1 MAFPNGDGKWI
12 TVEFDLHKGFK
23 TTEAQH
29 QAAYEVVYGQVGNR
43 AIKRTGSTFQAYAE
57 YAPVIR
63 LALSKA
69 EAILAD
75 KGIGMTVYCTPLSP
89 SADDMT
95 RARGV
100 GSLVSNLVKVGASLA
115 ERVAKLDAEFAGA
128 AADVNALLR
137 KGSLALSKARRGLED
152 ARALAVAYG
161 LTEDIATAFS
171 ATAALIEAE
180 SRKREL
186 VKATR
191 SALVVKAAAQGLE
204 LIEELDG

>member
-1 MAFPNGDGKWI
+1 MSNPNGDGKWI

-23 TTEAQH
+23 TTENQH
-29 QAAYEVVYGQVGNR
+29 QAAYEVVYGLVGPK
-43 AIKRTGSTFQAYAE
+43 AIKRTGSTFQAFAE

-69 EAILAD
+69 EAILAER
-75 KGIGMTVYCTPLSP
+75 GISMTVYVTPVAP

-100 GSLVSNLVKVGASLA
+100 GELCANISKVGKALGNA
-115 ERVAKLDAEFAGA
+115 VAKLDAEFSSAV
-128 AADVNALLR
+128 ADVNVLLR
-137 KGSLALSKARRGLED
+137 KGSLAISKARRGLED
-152 ARALAVAYG
+152 ARAVAVAYAM
-161 LTEDIATAFS
+161 TEDIRTAFDAVDAIIS
-171 ATAALIEAE
+171 AE
-180 SRKREL
+180 SSKREL

-191 SALVVKAAAQGLE
+191 SALVVKAVAQGLE